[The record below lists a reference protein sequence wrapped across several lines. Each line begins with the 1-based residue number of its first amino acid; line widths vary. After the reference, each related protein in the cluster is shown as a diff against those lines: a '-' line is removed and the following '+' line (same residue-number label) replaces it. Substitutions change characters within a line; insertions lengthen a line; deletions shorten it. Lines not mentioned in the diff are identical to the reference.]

1 MRRARPSFSTNIT
14 GTLRTPAT
22 PGLLP
27 VLALLVALALM
38 PAVAHGQQI
47 QVPFIQEFG
56 CSVVQWLKGPLAI
69 LIFIL
74 VSVATL
80 VIGMITKMDWARI
93 ITVCVLFGL
102 VVSSGAVLA
111 SSNFVQSVPGINAC
125 LQ

>member
-1 MRRARPSFSTNIT
+1 MRSSRPSFRSTAT
-14 GTLRTPAT
+14 GPLRTPAAA
-22 PGLLP
+22 
-27 VLALLVALALM
+27 ALLAVFALVTAFALM
-38 PAVAHGQQI
+38 PGPAYAQQI
-47 QVPFIQEFG
+47 QVPFVQEFG

-74 VSVATL
+74 VCVATL

-111 SSNFVQSVPGINAC
+111 SSSFVQNVPGFSAC

>member
-1 MRRARPSFSTNIT
+1 MHTTARSLAAQSTRI
-14 GTLRTPAT
+14 LHSP
-22 PGLLP
+22 
-27 VLALLVALALM
+27 ALAGFLLLFAFLVFAPS
-38 PAVAHGQQI
+38 PAHAQSI

-74 VSVATL
+74 VCVATL

-93 ITVCVLFGL
+93 ITVCVIFGIL
-102 VVSSGAVLA
+102 ISIGAILGNSSYIQNVAGM
-111 SSNFVQSVPGINAC
+111 SAC

>member
-1 MRRARPSFSTNIT
+1 MHTTARFLAAHSTRI
-14 GTLRTPAT
+14 LHSP
-22 PGLLP
+22 
-27 VLALLVALALM
+27 ALAGFLLLLAFLLFAPS
-38 PAVAHGQQI
+38 PAHAQSI

-74 VSVATL
+74 VCVATL

-93 ITVCVLFGL
+93 ITVCVIFGIVISIGAIL
-102 VVSSGAVLA
+102 GNSSYIQNVAGM
-111 SSNFVQSVPGINAC
+111 SAC

>member
-1 MRRARPSFSTNIT
+1 MHTTARPLAAHSTMI
-14 GTLRTPAT
+14 LHSPAL
-22 PGLLP
+22 GGFLLLLAFL
-27 VLALLVALALM
+27 VLA
-38 PAVAHGQQI
+38 PSSAHAQSI

-74 VSVATL
+74 VCVATL

-93 ITVCVLFGL
+93 ITVCVIFGIL
-102 VVSSGAVLA
+102 ISIGAILGNSSYIQNVAGM
-111 SSNFVQSVPGINAC
+111 SAC